1 MMVAIQAGETDAELN
16 EKDAEIRELRQ
27 KVADWNVL
35 ERRRPSNVQE
45 SAFCDYSRPVGS
57 FGTQLNLPVQAHVFS
72 EEELVETKR

>member
-57 FGTQLNLPVQAHVFS
+57 FGTQAQPSSAGACVLRGR
-72 EEELVETKR
+72 TG